1 MVRTKGNKK
10 HSRIN
15 PIHLGKSRI
24 AKNDNQH
31 LKRIADKKLLD
42 KINKAFNK
50 KDGRKSYNPNG
61 RLDISIRLGL
71 KARNRK
77 VSISFDKPDW
87 ICIADNLESKRING
101 DYRFNKFMML
111 NYIKEMIKY
120 E

>member
-15 PIHLGKSRI
+15 PIRLGKSRI

-50 KDGRKSYNPNG
+50 SERKSYNPNG
-61 RLDISIRLGL
+61 RLAIGIRLGL
-71 KARNRK
+71 PARNNE
-77 VSISFDKPDW
+77 VVPFDKPDW
-87 ICIADNLESKRING
+87 FCIADNLESKRING
-101 DYRFNKFMML
+101 DYRFNKFMMI

-120 E
+120 ER